1 MAKILHTADFHLDS
15 AFTALPEE
23 KARLRRQE
31 ARQLT
36 DRLVDYA
43 NDHGVELLLLAGD
56 LFDSDQLYGQ
66 TAQELARSLARFRGH
81 AVIAPGNHDFY
92 AASSPYARLLWP
104 ENVHI
109 FREERLQRLPF
120 PQYGCVVYGAAFTA
134 PAAPAGIPGSLG
146 PEDEGLARILLLH
159 GEVGVRDSRYRAM
172 TLKDVEQSGA
182 DYLALGHVHAF
193 GGVQQAGRTFWAYP
207 GCPEG
212 RGFDELGDKGFLT
225 GTVEPGQ
232 VKLTFVP
239 FARHRYQWL
248 TADVTGVDPLE
259 ALRRE
264 LPPHPEAD
272 IFRMVLTGETEEPPR
287 LDALYDA
294 LSPDCFY
301 LELQDRTTRCRDLWE
316 HCGEDTLRGLFLRDL
331 RQRYDAAPEEETK
344 REPNIVTTEEELEA
358 YFIVKN
364 LLVELADVHDIT
376 YKDTES
382 YMNVLYKGNTRKWIC
397 RLRLTDS
404 VKYLIVPDENKK
416 ETKYALQDI
425 YDIRQYGSQ
434 LEEVLKRYL

>member
-1 MAKILHTADFHLDS
+1 MIRIIHGADFHLDS
-15 AFTALPEE
+15 PFSGLSPDQA
-23 KARLRRQE
+23 ARRRGEQ
-31 ARQLT
+31 R
-36 DRLVDYA
+36 
-43 NDHGVELLLLAGD
+43 ELLGRMAQAARERAADLVLLAGD
-56 LFDSDQLYGQ
+56 LLDSERVFQE
-66 TAQELARSLARFRGH
+66 TAQALARALGDIPCPVFLS
-81 AVIAPGNHDFY
+81 PGNHDFWSPRSVY
-92 AASSPYARLLWP
+92 ATLDWP

-109 FREERLQRLPF
+109 FSSPQMEAVELP
-120 PQYGCVVYGAAFTA
+120 QLGCTVWGRAFYDSRQTDSPLAGFRAPEGKGVQIMCVHGDTA
-134 PAAPAGIPGSLG
+134 PQSEYGPLSPAEIETS
-146 PEDEGLARILLLH
+146 GL
-159 GEVGVRDSRYRAM
+159 
-172 TLKDVEQSGA
+172 
-182 DYLALGHVHAF
+182 DYLALGHIHQ
-193 GGVQQAGRTFWAYP
+193 GSGLRRAGRTFWAYP

-232 VKLTFVP
+232 VKLTFIP

-331 RQRYDAAPEEETK
+331 RQRYDAAPAEEKPRLLQAARFGLAALEN
-344 REPNIVTTEEELEA
+344 REL
-358 YFIVKN
+358 
-364 LLVELADVHDIT
+364 
-376 YKDTES
+376 
-382 YMNVLYKGNTRKWIC
+382 
-397 RLRLTDS
+397 
-404 VKYLIVPDENKK
+404 
-416 ETKYALQDI
+416 
-425 YDIRQYGSQ
+425 
-434 LEEVLKRYL
+434 

>member
-1 MAKILHTADFHLDS
+1 MM
-15 AFTALPEE
+15 E
-23 KARLRRQE
+23 K
-31 ARQLT
+31 
-36 DRLVDYA
+36 
-43 NDHGVELLLLAGD
+43 NGKKS
-56 LFDSDQLYGQ
+56 LFSIEI
-66 TAQELARSLARFRGH
+66 T
-81 AVIAPGNHDFY
+81 
-92 AASSPYARLLWP
+92 
-104 ENVHI
+104 
-109 FREERLQRLPF
+109 
-120 PQYGCVVYGAAFTA
+120 T
-134 PAAPAGIPGSLG
+134 GSLWKN
-146 PEDEGLARILLLH
+146 ILLFSLPLMMTQVL
-159 GEVGVRDSRYRAM
+159 EVLFNLS
-172 TLKDVEQSGA
+172 DVAIAGKFA

-239 FARHRYQWL
+239 FARRRYQWL

-264 LPPHPEAD
+264 LPPHPETD

-331 RQRYDAAPEEETK
+331 RQRYDAAPAEEKPRLLQAARFGLAALEN
-344 REPNIVTTEEELEA
+344 REL
-358 YFIVKN
+358 
-364 LLVELADVHDIT
+364 
-376 YKDTES
+376 
-382 YMNVLYKGNTRKWIC
+382 
-397 RLRLTDS
+397 
-404 VKYLIVPDENKK
+404 
-416 ETKYALQDI
+416 
-425 YDIRQYGSQ
+425 
-434 LEEVLKRYL
+434 

>member
-1 MAKILHTADFHLDS
+1 MAIILHTADFHLDS

-66 TAQELARSLARFRGH
+66 TAQELAQSLARFRGH

-120 PQYGCVVYGAAFTA
+120 PQYGCVVYGAAFTS
-134 PAAPAGIPGSLG
+134 PDAPAGIPGSLG

-232 VKLTFVP
+232 VKLTFV
-239 FARHRYQWL
+239 
-248 TADVTGVDPLE
+248 
-259 ALRRE
+259 
-264 LPPHPEAD
+264 
-272 IFRMVLTGETEEPPR
+272 
-287 LDALYDA
+287 
-294 LSPDCFY
+294 LS
-301 LELQDRTTRCRDLWE
+301 
-316 HCGEDTLRGLFLRDL
+316 
-331 RQRYDAAPEEETK
+331 
-344 REPNIVTTEEELEA
+344 
-358 YFIVKN
+358 
-364 LLVELADVHDIT
+364 
-376 YKDTES
+376 
-382 YMNVLYKGNTRKWIC
+382 
-397 RLRLTDS
+397 
-404 VKYLIVPDENKK
+404 LIH
-416 ETKYALQDI
+416 I
-425 YDIRQYGSQ
+425 
-434 LEEVLKRYL
+434 

>member
-1 MAKILHTADFHLDS
+1 M
-15 AFTALPEE
+15 E
-23 KARLRRQE
+23 K
-31 ARQLT
+31 
-36 DRLVDYA
+36 
-43 NDHGVELLLLAGD
+43 NGKKS
-56 LFDSDQLYGQ
+56 LFSIEI
-66 TAQELARSLARFRGH
+66 T
-81 AVIAPGNHDFY
+81 
-92 AASSPYARLLWP
+92 
-104 ENVHI
+104 
-109 FREERLQRLPF
+109 
-120 PQYGCVVYGAAFTA
+120 T
-134 PAAPAGIPGSLG
+134 GSLWKN
-146 PEDEGLARILLLH
+146 ILLFSLPLMMTQVL
-159 GEVGVRDSRYRAM
+159 EVLFNLS
-172 TLKDVEQSGA
+172 DVAIAGKFA

-301 LELQDRTTRCRDLWE
+301 LEL
-316 HCGEDTLRGLFLRDL
+316 HCLLYTS
-331 RQRYDAAPEEETK
+331 DAAD
-344 REPNIVTTEEELEA
+344 EL
-358 YFIVKN
+358 
-364 LLVELADVHDIT
+364 
-376 YKDTES
+376 
-382 YMNVLYKGNTRKWIC
+382 
-397 RLRLTDS
+397 
-404 VKYLIVPDENKK
+404 
-416 ETKYALQDI
+416 
-425 YDIRQYGSQ
+425 
-434 LEEVLKRYL
+434 

>member
-232 VKLTFVP
+232 VKLTFAP
-239 FARHRYQWL
+239 FARRRYQWL
-248 TADVTGVDPLE
+248 TVDVTGVDPLE

-272 IFRMVLTGETEEPPR
+272 IFRMVLTGETEEPPEYDYAATRAAVDQIDDKVRRIRHAQHAFNATAEVPGEGMTVDEALVALAQMNAKLAVLAR
-287 LDALYDA
+287 LRSAQAKKRVGQGWGNTQGVIEYEYANYDVERA
-294 LSPDCFY
+294 AADY
-301 LELQDRTTRCRDLWE
+301 AELFQCIADMQLNIDLVNQTQTFE
-316 HCGEDTLRGLFLRDL
+316 
-331 RQRYDAAPEEETK
+331 
-344 REPNIVTTEEELEA
+344 
-358 YFIVKN
+358 
-364 LLVELADVHDIT
+364 VEL
-376 YKDTES
+376 
-382 YMNVLYKGNTRKWIC
+382 
-397 RLRLTDS
+397 
-404 VKYLIVPDENKK
+404 
-416 ETKYALQDI
+416 
-425 YDIRQYGSQ
+425 
-434 LEEVLKRYL
+434 

>member
-1 MAKILHTADFHLDS
+1 M
-15 AFTALPEE
+15 
-23 KARLRRQE
+23 
-31 ARQLT
+31 T

-120 PQYGCVVYGAAFTA
+120 PQYGCVVYGAAFTS
-134 PAAPAGIPGSLG
+134 PDAPAGIPGSLG

-239 FARHRYQWL
+239 FARRRYQWL
-248 TADVTGVDPLE
+248 TADVTGTDPLE

-264 LPPHPEAD
+264 LPPHPETD

-331 RQRYDAAPEEETK
+331 RQRYDAAPEEEK
-344 REPNIVTTEEELEA
+344 PRLLQAARFGLAALENREL
-358 YFIVKN
+358 
-364 LLVELADVHDIT
+364 
-376 YKDTES
+376 
-382 YMNVLYKGNTRKWIC
+382 
-397 RLRLTDS
+397 
-404 VKYLIVPDENKK
+404 
-416 ETKYALQDI
+416 
-425 YDIRQYGSQ
+425 
-434 LEEVLKRYL
+434 

>member
-120 PQYGCVVYGAAFTA
+120 PQYGCVVYGAAFTS
-134 PAAPAGIPGSLG
+134 PDAPAGIPGSLG

-193 GGVQQAGRTFWAYP
+193 GGVQQTGRTFWAYP

-239 FARHRYQWL
+239 FARRRYQWL
-248 TADVTGVDPLE
+248 TADVTGKDPLE

-264 LPPHPEAD
+264 LPPHPETD

-331 RQRYDAAPEEETK
+331 RQRYDAAPEEEK
-344 REPNIVTTEEELEA
+344 PRLLQAARFGLAALENREL
-358 YFIVKN
+358 
-364 LLVELADVHDIT
+364 
-376 YKDTES
+376 
-382 YMNVLYKGNTRKWIC
+382 
-397 RLRLTDS
+397 
-404 VKYLIVPDENKK
+404 
-416 ETKYALQDI
+416 
-425 YDIRQYGSQ
+425 
-434 LEEVLKRYL
+434 